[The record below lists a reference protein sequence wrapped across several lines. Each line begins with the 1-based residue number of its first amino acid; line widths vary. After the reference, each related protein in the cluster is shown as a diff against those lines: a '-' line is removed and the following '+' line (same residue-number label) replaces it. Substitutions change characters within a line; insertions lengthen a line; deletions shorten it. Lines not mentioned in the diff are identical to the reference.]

1 MDNLIYCVRCK
12 TKTGTDNITEDIA
25 KNGRHMERGTC
36 VKCGASKVKF
46 ISKSSKK
53 PSKIKRG
60 GESLVDKFINN
71 SPVELHLMKSLLP
84 PKRYN
89 FCGSSTKLHRFDK
102 NPDGTYSPNAES
114 QPVNGLDSEC
124 FKHDVAY
131 FDTDNEKRLA
141 ADKILLDG
149 AEKFQPGG
157 IMDRINKKIVTTAMK
172 YLIKKRSGGGVNDD
186 MNNVAGI

>member
-12 TKTGTDNITEDIA
+12 TK
-25 KNGRHMERGTC
+25 
-36 VKCGASKVKF
+36 
-46 ISKSSKK
+46 
-53 PSKIKRG
+53 
-60 GESLVDKFINN
+60 SLVDKFRNN

-157 IMDRINKKIVTTAMK
+157 IMDRINKKIVCSSLDRK
-172 YLIKKRSGGGVNDD
+172 EVISC
-186 MNNVAGI
+186 